1 MRVLAIKK
9 RKSSM
14 VDKDL
19 QSDKDSVHKIAATK
33 KEENVSVNC
42 KTYTDY
48 IFFSKINYFLFPLSI
63 FFFFFT

>member
-1 MRVLAIKK
+1 
-9 RKSSM
+9 M

-19 QSDKDSVHKIAATK
+19 KSDKDSVHKIAAAK

-63 FFFFFT
+63 FFFLFT